1 MKKLISLLFITAFC
15 FTIISTKAQSA
26 SANKKDI
33 TGAWVS
39 ADGNEF
45 TIMNDGFFSSVSK
58 DSATGSWNQTH
69 AGSYTLDNANTITF
83 KVLYSSFP
91 DHIGALNT
99 TEYDLNGDTVTM
111 KWFKKLVDG
120 TGADITNQVPQNT
133 QTQYVRAKK

>member
-1 MKKLISLLFITAFC
+1 MKKLIWLLFIVGFC
-15 FTIISTKAQSA
+15 FTITSTNAQTASSQKIS
-26 SANKKDI
+26 
-33 TGAWVS
+33 GAWLS
-39 ADGNEF
+39 TDGKDF
-45 TIMNDGFFSSVSK
+45 TVMNDGFFSSVSE
-58 DSATGSWNQTH
+58 DSTGAWKETH

-99 TEYDLNGDTVTM
+99 TEYDMKGDTITM

-120 TGADITNQVPQNT
+120 KGVDITAQVPKGT